1 MSDYM
6 SISQAEADGER
17 ARRGAARMLRNNG
30 YEILDERFQ
39 SAGGGTFLVARDP
52 ERGAL
57 AFVSCRIVEE
67 FTEECPVPRGAF
79 EAALFDWV
87 SGASGGDEAEIRLD
101 DVQFR
106 LVRGTTAI
114 ARYHKGALE

>member
-6 SISQAEADGER
+6 SMSQAEADGER
-17 ARRGAARMLRNNG
+17 ARRVAARMLRNKG
-30 YEILDERFQ
+30 YEILDERFK
-39 SAGGGTFLVARDP
+39 SAGGTFLVARDP

-67 FTEECPVPRGAF
+67 LTEECPVSRAAF
-79 EAALFDWV
+79 ESALIDWV

-106 LVRGTTAI
+106 PVRGTTAL